1 MKQFLATLLTLIL
14 SLNVFAGID
23 TETDENGI
31 ILAGHDAVAY
41 FTENKP
47 VPGRAD
53 FTAIYNDAIY
63 RFSSLENRDLFNAN
77 PAKYAPAYGGYCS
90 TGTSFGKKFEVNG
103 KAFKIVDGQLYVN
116 KDEAVH
122 EFWLKDV
129 SGNIVK
135 ANTNWPE
142 IKDVPAGDL

>member
-1 MKQFLATLLTLIL
+1 MKQLLATLFTLIF
-14 SLNVFAGID
+14 SFNTFAGID

-47 VPGRAD
+47 VLGTAEI
-53 FTAIYNDAIY
+53 TAIYQGAIY
-63 RFSSLENRDLFNAN
+63 RFSSAQNRDLFNAN

-103 KAFKIVDGQLYVN
+103 KAFKIVDGQLFVN
-116 KDEAVH
+116 KDESVH
-122 EFWLKDV
+122 EYWLQDV
-129 SGNIVK
+129 VGNIEK
-135 ANTNWPE
+135 ADHNWPE
-142 IKDVPAGDL
+142 IKNVAAQDL

>member
-1 MKQFLATLLTLIL
+1 MKQLLATLFILIL
-14 SLNVFAGID
+14 SFNVFAGID
-23 TETDENGI
+23 TETDENGV

-47 VPGRAD
+47 VLGMAEI
-53 FTAIYNDAIY
+53 TALYQGAIY
-63 RFSSLENRDLFNAN
+63 RFSSAQNRDLFNAN

-116 KDEAVH
+116 KDETVH
-122 EFWLKDV
+122 EYWLKDV
-129 SGNIVK
+129 AGNIVK
-135 ANTNWPE
+135 ADDFWPE